1 LSKNNNSLNSDSSNI
16 DSKIKNLQ
24 NEIDYLN
31 SKIIDMFKSI
41 NTLDTFPGIPNEIMK
56 VLKGII
62 ISQRKEIMLKTK
74 QIKKFELDFSN
85 LIAENNQ
92 VNNTYIKEE
101 NGMKVFEDTDLNVG
115 ELKITIEE
123 LLKKNAEN
131 QEIINKLQD
140 EGNVEFWENEIS
152 VLNKEIIDL
161 NDENSYLRDELEKAQ
176 NNNINENFDKKISK
190 LKNQMKYLE
199 EENNKLE
206 EKNRM
211 LKAALLMTVDT
222 ETKNITDSPES
233 LTEDS
238 EIELQSEDKK
248 SVYIPEGP
256 ITIKSWEEKTESSDR
271 KRQCP
276 KCGASGAF
284 ILEIDDKSTI
294 IYQDMDPKIYGKK
307 YKCGDCRY
315 EWK

>member
-1 LSKNNNSLNSDSSNI
+1 MNDNKNNLNSDAL
-16 DSKIKNLQ
+16 DTESKINYLQ

-31 SKIIDMFKSI
+31 SQIIDMFNSV
-41 NTLDTFPGIPNEIMK
+41 NTLDTFSGLTNEIIK

-62 ISQRKEIMLKTK
+62 ITQREEIMLKNQ
-74 QIKKFELDFSN
+74 QIKKFEKDFN
-85 LIAENNQ
+85 DLIAEINLANDS
-92 VNNTYIKEE
+92 NIK
-101 NGMKVFEDTDLNVG
+101 KDDDLNIG
-115 ELKITIEE
+115 ELNKTIEE
-123 LLKKNAEN
+123 LLKKNADN
-131 QEIINKLQD
+131 QEIINKLR
-140 EGNVEFWENEIS
+140 EESNTEFWENKIS
-152 VLNKEIIDL
+152 ELNKEIIDL
-161 NDENSYLRDELEKAQ
+161 NDENTFLRDQMAKSQ
-176 NNNINENFDKKISK
+176 KNQINEDIEKENLKFKKQIDK
-190 LKNQMKYLE
+190 LE
-199 EENNKLE
+199 DENNKLE

-233 LTEDS
+233 LTEDTEIGMKS
-238 EIELQSEDKK
+238 EYDNKG
-248 SVYIPEGP
+248 SVIEGP
-256 ITIKSWEEKTESSDR
+256 SYVRSQGDPIETSER

-294 IYQDMDPKIYGKK
+294 IYQDMGSKIYGKK